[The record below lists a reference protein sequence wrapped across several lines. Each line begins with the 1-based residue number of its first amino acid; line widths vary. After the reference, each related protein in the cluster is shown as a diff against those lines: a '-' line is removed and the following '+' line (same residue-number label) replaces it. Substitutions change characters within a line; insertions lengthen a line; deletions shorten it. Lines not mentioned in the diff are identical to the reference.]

1 MCEAFQVEIDYC
13 ALVTENA
20 ATTVADQF
28 APCNGYSYVFLCGG
42 AMQIEHP
49 NDFFRRDTAMLFHQI
64 NDPGNDLSA
73 FTLCFW
79 SRHWL
84 RPPRLAQAVF
94 TTLGDTGNLNS
105 TTSYAKHF

>member
-1 MCEAFQVEIDYC
+1 MTNAKFRSSLIADLQEHRDAAAKRHFHLLHSPYFLVCEAFQVEIDYC

-49 NDFFRRDTAMLFHQI
+49 NDFFRRDTAMLFHQL
-64 NDPGNDLSA
+64 NDP
-73 FTLCFW
+73 
-79 SRHWL
+79 
-84 RPPRLAQAVF
+84 
-94 TTLGDTGNLNS
+94 
-105 TTSYAKHF
+105 

>member
-1 MCEAFQVEIDYC
+1 MQHNVRSSLIADLQEHRDAAAKRHFHLLHSPYFLVCEAFQVEIDYC

-49 NDFFRRDTAMLFHQI
+49 NDFFRRDTAMLFHQL
-64 NDPGNDLSA
+64 NDP
-73 FTLCFW
+73 
-79 SRHWL
+79 
-84 RPPRLAQAVF
+84 
-94 TTLGDTGNLNS
+94 
-105 TTSYAKHF
+105 